1 MICETF
7 SSNSTK
13 IVQKSASESI
23 KRSACQT
30 DWDIKFILHCSSII
44 FYFKLDASNRFYF
57 SHGVSILPVMHQ
69 MNKVSI
75 VTLSVYSYDYY
86 SQP

>member
-30 DWDIKFILHCSSII
+30 D
-44 FYFKLDASNRFYF
+44 
-57 SHGVSILPVMHQ
+57 
-69 MNKVSI
+69 
-75 VTLSVYSYDYY
+75 
-86 SQP
+86 